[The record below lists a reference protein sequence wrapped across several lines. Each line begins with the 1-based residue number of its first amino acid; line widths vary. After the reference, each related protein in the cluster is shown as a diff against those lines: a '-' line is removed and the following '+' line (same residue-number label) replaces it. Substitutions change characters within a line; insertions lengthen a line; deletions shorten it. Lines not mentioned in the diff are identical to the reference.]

1 MARISGAPRNHG
13 GLMRRLFVGAV
24 YSLTKRKVGRVV
36 QLPAHHPKILWGY
49 GQMEQSHRAR
59 FDHALGIEGENFSQ
73 GAVCAIPAQQAQTA
87 QR

>member
-1 MARISGAPRNHG
+1 MARISGAPRNQG

-36 QLPAHHPKILWGY
+36 QLTAHHPKILWGY

-73 GAVCAIPAQQAQTA
+73 GAVCAMPAHRAQTA